1 MKKLIAIVLLL
12 CSGVSYS
19 QIYGEFTEPAKPHT
33 YQLPSTCQNNTEIKS
48 ITDFVKGEMRANGPI
63 AAQVALGHNSRLVMN
78 CGIGY
83 NDPLARAKLV
93 ANNFDVAIKAEYNV
107 TARVGSFTKFLI
119 VAAIKASG
127 VDTSQNLASA
137 TGLTPHNGVLMSG
150 FGTCTIQQAIEQRC
164 QIIRD
169 FATVEQVEKN
179 TGWKRP
185 LTMEQQLRYE
195 LGRTPSFTPGTENYV
210 SGDYSNVG
218 YGLLGVALERAT
230 GKNLIDYVHEAVTR
244 PIGIADDEVKVVLG
258 GYQMCSDGKWITVK
272 GVQRCQNMGNA
283 TLGRE
288 PGEMFPEST
297 FEMSSEYDGASVNA
311 AFGGVIENSGGA
323 FSFVAT
329 PRAVTKLLFN
339 YDGTGLRRN
348 PSDPSGISGSG
359 GNLTGASVYALRNGA
374 YSVYLSFNR
383 DSNTVSGNR
392 INVDVGTKLVSLV
405 NGIDLSGYPDLD
417 TGSSSRIQMR
427 TYCNT
432 ALNYCF
438 LAGPLSAAVLDN
450 APGWV
455 RQSGEG
461 DGFTAWAPGVKK
473 NVYRFFHEGEVT
485 HFFGT
490 YDDAKL
496 VTRFNPQLP
505 LTQVD
510 GFIGFRYEAIEMS
523 VVQPNISAGTCES
536 GTVPVYRLFRAKSG
550 TLSANH
556 RYTTSLAF
564 YKEEVARGLAGEGV
578 VFCAAG

>member
-1 MKKLIAIVLLL
+1 MKKFCIILLL
-12 CSGVSYS
+12 TLPMLAFG
-19 QIYGEFTEPAKPHT
+19 
-33 YQLPSTCQNNTEIKS
+33 QLPGAYLEDWVAHNYAQPVTCQGDRNIPAVVDVVKS
-48 ITDFVKGEMRANGPI
+48 TAKNSGTLG
-63 AAQVALGHNSRLVMN
+63 AQVMVMDGN
-78 CGIGY
+78 RNVLSCGIGY
-83 NDPLARAKLV
+83 NDPLAAQKLSAGSEPIRLGFNTPQRA
-93 ANNFDVAIKAEYNV
+93 ASI
-107 TARVGSFTKFLI
+107 TKRYALI
-119 VAAIKASG
+119 ALRQLQLAGKVNLSDNLLAASG
-127 VDTSQNLASA
+127 VTSFD
-137 TGLTPHNGVLMSG
+137 GVVRQAG
-150 FGTCTIQQAIEQRC
+150 FSSCTIQMALDYLC
-164 QIIRD
+164 YLNVNY
-169 FATVEQVEKN
+169 ATAEEVEQK

-185 LTMEQQLRYE
+185 LSFDQQLRYE
-195 LGRTPSFTPGTENYV
+195 VGRSLFLTPEVG
-210 SGDYSNVG
+210 GYSNVA
-218 YGLLGVALERAT
+218 YGLLDKVIERASGMST
-230 GKNLIDYVHEAVTR
+230 KDYISQAVIIPSATQQEE
-244 PIGIADDEVKVVLG
+244 IQIVLG
-258 GYQMCSDGKWITVK
+258 AHQMCSDGKWITVK
-272 GVQRCQNMGNA
+272 GIQRCQNAGNA
-283 TLGRE
+283 VAGRE
-288 PGEMFPEST
+288 PGEMSYSST
-297 FEMSSEYDGASVNA
+297 YTYPSEYDG
-311 AFGGVIENSGGA
+311 VIVQADLSGRLENSGLA
-323 FSFVAT
+323 FNFVAT
-329 PRAVTKLLFN
+329 PRAVLHSIAYFDKSGNVRDPNSTTGFNLIGGVVTSSMVQAYREGKLSVFVGFN
-339 YDGTGLRRN
+339 RSTREPGTNRTVAEVAIEAAFNSARAV
-348 PSDPSGISGSG
+348 DW
-359 GNLTGASVYALRNGA
+359 SVY
-374 YSVYLSFNR
+374 S
-383 DSNTVSGNR
+383 
-392 INVDVGTKLVSLV
+392 
-405 NGIDLSGYPDLD
+405 DLD
-417 TGSSSRIQMR
+417 TDSLSRIQMR

-578 VFCAAG
+578 VFCGAQ